1 MQEESFRSRY
11 IVKILSSVFIAAMN
25 MVIQMIL
32 PRALSVEEFGYY
44 SYNLNIFTSTV
55 VLANLA
61 TSNAMVAKFARRNE
75 EIGLVRFY
83 FRYYFLEF
91 LLLSVGIII
100 LYPISAIR
108 NSFGGQSLLMIL
120 LGLEYSVAIKLLSD
134 VVSIFDAMA
143 IAKISAFYQILL
155 KLLIALFVIGTYFLG
170 KLSLLIFYLGQVFG
184 ILFISIIMLHIIFQY
199 QKKKYPLKKADTM
212 LNYSR
217 EYYRY
222 CKPLVFS
229 AIVAQVII
237 IMMNWSLMH
246 FSGVREQA
254 LFGAAWQLNAVI
266 SYVFAPYA
274 ELSKREYAVLADSK
288 EGLGQFYVNSLKRM
302 FWLTSYFAC
311 FLGFCSDW
319 ILVILYGLKYQGAT
333 TVTLF
338 IMFYTVYQAW
348 GQMNGSFML
357 ATERTKLN
365 AFISI
370 LGQLLTLSF
379 VFLFQIPNPIWPKG
393 LGSIGIALVYMVTNI
408 ISGFFTVYLISKDL
422 GLDVWKNLKIQVVP
436 LTLCSIV
443 AWGLHYLLNSFLTGE
458 SMMIILGKFFLSGFF
473 YTLLMAIFIFLF
485 PEQVS
490 LTKDFVFRILN
501 RKKRL

>member
-11 IVKILSSVFIAAMN
+11 IVKILSSVFIASMN
-25 MVIQMIL
+25 MVIQMLL

-75 EIGLVRFY
+75 EIGLVHFY

-91 LLLSVGIII
+91 FLLSVGIII

-108 NSFGGQSLLMIL
+108 NSFAGQSLLMIL
-120 LGLEYSVAIKLLSD
+120 LGLEYAVAIKLLSD
-134 VVSIFDAMA
+134 VVSVFDAMA

-170 KLSLLIFYLGQVFG
+170 KLNLLIFYLGQVSG

-199 QKKKYPLKKADTM
+199 QKKKYPLQKNDTM

-217 EYYRY
+217 EYYVY
-222 CKPLVFS
+222 CRPLVFS

-237 IMMNWSLMH
+237 IIMNWSLMH
-246 FSGVREQA
+246 FSGVKEQA

-288 EGLGQFYVNSLKRM
+288 ESLGQFYVSSLKRM
-302 FWLTSYFAC
+302 FWLTSYIAC

-319 ILVILYGLKYQGAT
+319 ILVILYGQKYQGAN

-338 IMFYTVYQAW
+338 IMFYTIYQAW

-422 GLDVWKNLKIQVVP
+422 GLDAWKNLKIQVVP
-436 LTLCSIV
+436 LILCSIV
-443 AWGLHYLLNSFLTGE
+443 AWGVHYLFNGFLIGE
-458 SMMIILGKFFLSGFF
+458 SLLMILGKFFLSGFF
-473 YTLLMAIFIFLF
+473 YTLLIAIFIVLF

-490 LTKDFVFRILN
+490 LTKDFLINTLN
-501 RKKRL
+501 RKRRQ